1 MFSKVPFRADDKGV
15 ARGDYM
21 KWHWTLAKK
30 IKALMLLVC
39 ALFAIQQAF
48 YVLPTFKTKL
58 FERRQ
63 SENKVV
69 VEVAFGVLEHFAA
82 LESSG
87 KVSREE
93 AQALAKQAIK
103 GLRFDGGN
111 YFWINDL
118 EPRML
123 MHPTRPDL
131 EGKPVGDLKDALGKN
146 YMLEMVG
153 VAKKSGA
160 GFVEYDFLKPQI
172 GKVVPK
178 TSYVKLFPAWGWVLG
193 SGVYLD
199 DVVAEGWRM
208 TVVLGAGILVVLV
221 LSYLIFRVISGGIN
235 ASVAEVHDGIGI
247 IAGGRLT
254 HRFKVIGGDELA
266 DMAGNLN
273 GLVGSLQ
280 KDFQGIHHASESTA
294 SGATQLS
301 ATSQE
306 QLKASEEVAKGTQV
320 LKSALERNVDG
331 IERMRESLGQ
341 TDGQIGQAALQV
353 EGAVKATESGRTAA
367 EESFKAMEEIKA
379 VSDRIVKAVQL
390 IQEIA
395 RQTNLLSLNAAIEA
409 AKAGTQ
415 GKGFAVVA
423 EEIRKL
429 AERSGGAAREI
440 SIMIEETHQ
449 AVGRG
454 QETAHLTV
462 EQLQVILSGIQELTG
477 TMRSIR
483 SSTGEVGAT
492 TEQIRTQVLEGER
505 QAERNASAAIELS
518 ASAEQVA
525 TTAHELARVSDDLAR
540 TVSRFTV

>member
-1 MFSKVPFRADDKGV
+1 MMS
-15 ARGDYM
+15 
-21 KWHWTLAKK
+21 WTWTLGSK
-30 IKALMLLVC
+30 IRALVLLVC
-39 ALFAIQQAF
+39 TLFAAQAAF
-48 YVLPTFKTKL
+48 YVLPTFKAKL

-63 SENKVV
+63 DGNKAV

-82 LESSG
+82 LESTG
-87 KVSREE
+87 KVSRKE
-93 AQALAKQAIK
+93 AQALAKEAIR
-103 GLRFDGGN
+103 GLRFEGGN

-118 EPRML
+118 EPRMV
-123 MHPTRPDL
+123 MHPTRPELD
-131 EGKPVGDLKDALGKN
+131 GKPLADTRDASGKA
-146 YMLEMVG
+146 YFVEFVE
-153 VAKKSGA
+153 VAKRTGE
-160 GFVEYDFLKPQI
+160 GFVAYDFLKPQL

-178 TSYVKLFPAWGWVLG
+178 ISFVKLFPAWGWVLG

-199 DVVAEGWRM
+199 DVAAEGWKM
-208 TVVLGAGILVVLV
+208 TIVLGAGILVVLT
-221 LSYLIFRVISGGIN
+221 LSYVISRAMTGRIN
-235 ASVAEVHDGIGI
+235 ASVAEVHDGI
-247 IAGGRLT
+247 AKVVEGRLD
-254 HRFKVIGGDELA
+254 HRFKVMGQDELG
-266 DMAGNLN
+266 DMSENLN

-280 KDFQGIHHASESTA
+280 KDFQGIRNASEATA

-306 QLKASEEVAKGTQV
+306 QLKASEEVAKGAQV
-320 LKSALERNVDG
+320 LKTALERNVDG
-331 IERMRESLGQ
+331 IERMRGSIGQ

-379 VSDRIVKAVQL
+379 VSDRIVKAVKL

-409 AKAGTQ
+409 AKAGTH

-440 SIMIEETHQ
+440 SVMIEETHQ

-477 TMRSIR
+477 TMLSIR
-483 SSTGEVGAT
+483 NSTEEVGAT
-492 TEQIRTQVLEGER
+492 TEQIRTQVMEGER

-525 TTAHELARVSDDLAR
+525 ATAHELARVSEDLAK